1 MQGSCAVLDQ
11 WFTNKIREI
20 GAARA
25 IERAWDIG
33 CGGED
38 EGKTPT
44 AATAKRGKVVKKIF
58 PAVHLRG
65 SEPDERALQPEEYDE
80 WDRLSVED
88 ILEQRIFSVP
98 AWDLIVFGDVLEH
111 VPYSVGL
118 SIIDWAY
125 HNTSW
130 VIALWPT
137 NYVHGTGKDGNR
149 LEVPLSHYE
158 QVDFIRYRVLEFRQQ
173 PAGQFYYNGVV
184 LRGLRDRSKE
194 ATPA

>member
-149 LEVPLSHYE
+149 SISSVTACWNSGSN
-158 QVDFIRYRVLEFRQQ
+158 Q
-173 PAGQFYYNGVV
+173 PGSSTTTESSSAAYGTAA
-184 LRGLRDRSKE
+184 RRRPRHE
-194 ATPA
+194 